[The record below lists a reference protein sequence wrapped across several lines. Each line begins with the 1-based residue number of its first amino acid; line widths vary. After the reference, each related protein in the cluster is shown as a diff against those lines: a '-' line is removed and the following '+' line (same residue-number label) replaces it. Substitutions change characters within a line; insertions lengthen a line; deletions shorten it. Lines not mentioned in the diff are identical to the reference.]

1 MAVLMAERVD
11 RSLTLFGFA
20 PEQRDVPAARGSLG
34 GGLTL
39 DDAIVGAWEGLAAQA
54 VVACPLCGGALR
66 PAAQRAGAGG
76 SRAGDPVV
84 GGRCGDCGT
93 TLG

>member
-1 MAVLMAERVD
+1 MALLMAERID
-11 RSLTLFGFA
+11 RPLSLFG
-20 PEQRDVPAARGSLG
+20 PGSEDPGSSEHDDGLG

-54 VVACPLCGGALR
+54 IVACPLCGGALKPR
-66 PAAQRAGAGG
+66 SSHDDA
-76 SRAGDPVV
+76 

-93 TLG
+93 SLV